1 MSELKNGGMY
11 GPLANI
17 GFELPES
24 KSRILRKSR
33 DVLVVVSMIRR
44 YFRCSSDF
52 AIYFWAIRLSPN
64 LINIEFS

>member
-1 MSELKNGGMY
+1 MSELKNGGVDD
-11 GPLANI
+11 PLANI

-24 KSRILRKSR
+24 KSRTLRKSR
-33 DVLVVVSMIRR
+33 DFLAVVSMIRR

-64 LINIEFS
+64 LIKIEFS